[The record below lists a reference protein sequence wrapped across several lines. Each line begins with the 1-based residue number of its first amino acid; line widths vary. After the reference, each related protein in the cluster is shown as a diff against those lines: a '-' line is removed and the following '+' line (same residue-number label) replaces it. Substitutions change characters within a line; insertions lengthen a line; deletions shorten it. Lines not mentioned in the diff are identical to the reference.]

1 MNESHDDGETGG
13 KDRAEKLAGGTI
25 EIVSTPAVSA
35 RSVSGEL
42 SAVRIGGEGS
52 AGQISGSNGVTGL
65 ARIAV
70 GTGGVLAVGDGK
82 GTGTRSVGSNTGGI
96 LLAKAAISNT
106 GGGGGLLSSWE
117 LAVGNSGGAG
127 WDGGSARRGV
137 IGSNTTGLVDDVM
150 LGRTTASRAPGPV
163 GSVGVGAGIVLG
175 VSRNLGQGSSAC
187 VGSKRSGTD
196 FT

>member
-1 MNESHDDGETGG
+1 MNESHGDGETGG

-25 EIVSTPAVSA
+25 EIVSTPAVRA

-65 ARIAV
+65 ARLAV
-70 GTGGVLAVGDGK
+70 GTGGVLAIGDSK
-82 GTGTRSVGSNTGGI
+82 GTGTGSVGSNTELT
-96 LLAKAAISNT
+96 LLAETAISDS
-106 GGGGGLLSSWE
+106 GGSGGLVSTWH
-117 LAVGNSGGAG
+117 LAVGNGGGAG

-137 IGSNTTGLVDDVM
+137 IGSNTTGLVNDHM
-150 LGRTTASRAPGPV
+150 LGRTAASRAPAPI
-163 GSVGVGAGIVLG
+163 GSGGVGTGIVLG
-175 VSRNLGQGSSAC
+175 VSHNLGQRSSAC